1 MSAPSIF
8 LVLAV
13 GALEHVYSASANTTH
28 VKRTVLIVDGDRA
41 RRPSPLILWNA
52 TARCELKIGDVA
64 YASALRRAHASPRW
78 RTHRDAL
85 VAARGC
91 EIRAVASAEAVA
103 GRRER
108 RALGA
113 EFSTKNGFDGR
124 AAMRRTIERARKE
137 HADVLRRAV
146 DAAEAR
152 RRESFGR
159 EAGYVE
165 VEALDGTSA
174 ALVHVL
180 GRVVRETIAPSS
192 WRPRAGGRDGARYVR
207 RIVWVVQTHGGR
219 CVAICLPPT
228 TEAAAAERSLLKDG
242 AVIDVRNALVRR
254 NAQTGVCDL
263 VCDVRSHWRALDG
276 KDPRYADVCARA
288 PKSAFE
294 QTLTFEALALAMH
307 SNGFARASS
316 MIRFKACVR
325 WVKVATERR
334 RVPPMLRETDSS
346 VTAAMTY
353 LACLACSRELET
365 DHNNVYKMCHCTS
378 DDARCG
384 FVWRDIVLGM
394 QSDHGDSKTV
404 IPVRARGDI
413 ARRLLFNVDASSV
426 LDEHASDD
434 EFDDFDDDDAAP
446 RSDHKKVVL
455 AAINALAAGRRN
467 AAMDWRVKFPALDE
481 NGLPR
486 RDELELVDFNAD

>member
-8 LVLAV
+8 LVIAV
-13 GALEHVYSASANTTH
+13 GALEHVYSSRTNATH

-52 TARCELKIGDVA
+52 AARCELKIGDVA

-124 AAMRRTIERARKE
+124 AAMRRTIERARRE

-159 EAGYVE
+159 EAGYAE
-165 VEALDGTSA
+165 IEALDGTSA
-174 ALVHVL
+174 STTHLL

-192 WRPRAGGRDGARYVR
+192 WRPRGGGRDDARYVR

-228 TEAAAAERSLLKDG
+228 TEVAAAERSLLKDG

-254 NAQTGVCDL
+254 NARTGVCDL
-263 VCDVRSHWRALDG
+263 VCDVRSHWRALDD

-316 MIRFKACVR
+316 MIQFKACVR

-334 RVPPMLRETDSS
+334 RVPPMLRETDANVAVS
-346 VTAAMTY
+346 MTY
-353 LACLACSRELET
+353 FACLACSRELEA

-378 DDARCG
+378 DDATCG
-384 FVWRDIVLGM
+384 FMWRDIVLGM
-394 QSDHGDSKTV
+394 QSDHGDSKTE
-404 IPVRARGDI
+404 IPVRARGEI
-413 ARRLLFNVDASSV
+413 ARRLLFGVDASSV
-426 LDEHASDD
+426 LDEHVSDD
-434 EFDDFDDDDAAP
+434 DSDDFEDDDDAS

>member
-108 RALGA
+108 RAPGA

-180 GRVVRETIAPSS
+180 GRVVRETIAPSR

>member
-108 RALGA
+108 RAPGA

-192 WRPRAGGRDGARYVR
+192 WRPRAEGRDGARYVR
-207 RIVWVVQTHGGR
+207 RIVWVVQTHGGW

>member
-1 MSAPSIF
+1 M
-8 LVLAV
+8 
-13 GALEHVYSASANTTH
+13 
-28 VKRTVLIVDGDRA
+28 
-41 RRPSPLILWNA
+41 
-52 TARCELKIGDVA
+52 
-64 YASALRRAHASPRW
+64 
-78 RTHRDAL
+78 
-85 VAARGC
+85 
-91 EIRAVASAEAVA
+91 
-103 GRRER
+103 
-108 RALGA
+108 
-113 EFSTKNGFDGR
+113 
-124 AAMRRTIERARKE
+124 
-137 HADVLRRAV
+137 
-146 DAAEAR
+146 
-152 RRESFGR
+152 
-159 EAGYVE
+159 
-165 VEALDGTSA
+165 
-174 ALVHVL
+174 
-180 GRVVRETIAPSS
+180 
-192 WRPRAGGRDGARYVR
+192 
-207 RIVWVVQTHGGR
+207 
-219 CVAICLPPT
+219 AICLPPT
-228 TEAAAAERSLLKDG
+228 TEAATAERSLLKDG

>member
-8 LVLAV
+8 LVIAV
-13 GALEHVYSASANTTH
+13 GALEHVYSSRTNATH

-52 TARCELKIGDVA
+52 AARCELKIGDVA

-124 AAMRRTIERARKE
+124 AAMRRTIERARRE

-159 EAGYVE
+159 EAGYAE
-165 VEALDGTSA
+165 IEALDGTSA
-174 ALVHVL
+174 STTHLL

-192 WRPRAGGRDGARYVR
+192 WRPRGGGRDGARYVR

-254 NAQTGVCDL
+254 NARTGVCDL
-263 VCDVRSHWRALDG
+263 VCDVRSHWRALDD

-334 RVPPMLRETDSS
+334 RVPPMLRETDAIRDGGFDD
-346 VTAAMTY
+346 VLRVPRV
-353 LACLACSRELET
+353 LARARNRSQQRVQDVSLHVRRREVWVRVAG
-365 DHNNVYKMCHCTS
+365 HR
-378 DDARCG
+378 ARNAKRPRR
-384 FVWRDIVLGM
+384 FQD
-394 QSDHGDSKTV
+394 GDSG
-404 IPVRARGDI
+404 AG
-413 ARRLLFNVDASSV
+413 ARRHRATTFVQRRRVERVGRTRQRRRV
-426 LDEHASDD
+426 LTTSTTTTQRRVRITR
-434 EFDDFDDDDAAP
+434 
-446 RSDHKKVVL
+446 RSCWPPST
-455 AAINALAAGRRN
+455 RSP
-467 AAMDWRVKFPALDE
+467 PAVE
-481 NGLPR
+481 TPPWIG
-486 RDELELVDFNAD
+486 E